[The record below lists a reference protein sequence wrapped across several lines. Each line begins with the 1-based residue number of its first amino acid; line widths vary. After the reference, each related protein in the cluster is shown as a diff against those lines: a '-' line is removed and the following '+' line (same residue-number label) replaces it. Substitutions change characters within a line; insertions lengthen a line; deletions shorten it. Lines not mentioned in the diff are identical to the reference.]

1 MARRATKV
9 KEAAEAQ
16 QNSQSK
22 PCQLVRGTFSKRA
35 IFKHII

>member
-16 QNSQSK
+16 RNRQSK
-22 PCQLVRGTFSKRA
+22 PLQLVRGTFSKRA
-35 IFKHII
+35 ISKHII